1 VASAYE
7 RLGDL
12 LHALNAEGVDYVL
25 FGGQAVNAHGVMR
38 YTVGIDVFV
47 DPTSD
52 NVAALRRALRRLWD
66 DPEIDEIRGEDL
78 AGEYAV
84 VRYGTLDDFVIDV
97 TGHIGDAF
105 TFADIESETL
115 SVAGVPA
122 RVATARML
130 YRMKKDT
137 VRPQDRADA
146 AALKQKFGLE
156 DE

>member
-12 LHALNAEGVDYVL
+12 LHALNAEGVAYVL

-105 TFADIESETL
+105 TFADLESETL

>member
-12 LHALNAEGVDYVL
+12 LNALNAEGVLYVL

-38 YTVGIDVFV
+38 YTVDIDVFV

-66 DPEIDEIRGEDL
+66 DPEIDEIRGEEL

-84 VRYGTLDDFVIDV
+84 VRYGTPDDFVIDV

-105 TFADIESETL
+105 TFADLESETL

>member
-1 VASAYE
+1 MASAYE

-12 LHALNAEGVDYVL
+12 LNALNAEGVLYVL
-25 FGGQAVNAHGVMR
+25 FGGQAVNAHGIIR
-38 YTVGIDVFV
+38 YTADIDVLV
-47 DPTSD
+47 DPTPN

-78 AGEYAV
+78 AGDYAV
-84 VRYGTLDDFVIDV
+84 VRYGTPDDFVIDV

-122 RVATARML
+122 RVATASML
-130 YRMKKDT
+130 YRMEKDT
-137 VRPQDRADA
+137 GRPQDRADA
-146 AALKQKFGLE
+146 AALKQKFALE
-156 DE
+156 DD